1 MPAMGRGRAA
11 PLPIGA
17 LLVAALLAGCGG
29 GGDKTFK
36 TASAGFSFKYP
47 SSFDDL
53 GSAPGRQIQGRPP
66 VYTHAVGMDTVNFII
81 ASRYVLRRAFESIP
95 RPAFQ
100 QSVDAAARAIATAE
114 EARIT
119 ARSTGTMGGAP
130 LFVYELS
137 SPDGTQRSTLA
148 FAFRG
153 LGEYFLR
160 CQWDAAG
167 QKAVPKACDTARST
181 FKIG

>member
-11 PLPIGA
+11 SVAVGA
-17 LLVAALLAGCGG
+17 LLVMALAAGCGG
-29 GGDKTFK
+29 GGDKTF
-36 TASAGFSFKYP
+36 TAASAGFSFKYP

-66 VYTHAVGMDTVNFII
+66 AFTHAVGMDSVNFII

-95 RPAFQ
+95 RAAFQ
-100 QSVDAAARAIATAE
+100 QSVDSAARAIATAE
-114 EARIT
+114 ASRIT
-119 ARSTGTMGGAP
+119 SRSTGTMGGAP
-130 LFVYELS
+130 LFLYQLAT
-137 SPDGTQRSTLA
+137 PDGSQRSTLA

-153 LGEYFLR
+153 TGEYFLR

-167 QKAVPKACDTARST
+167 KDVMPKACDKARSS
-181 FKIG
+181 FEIG